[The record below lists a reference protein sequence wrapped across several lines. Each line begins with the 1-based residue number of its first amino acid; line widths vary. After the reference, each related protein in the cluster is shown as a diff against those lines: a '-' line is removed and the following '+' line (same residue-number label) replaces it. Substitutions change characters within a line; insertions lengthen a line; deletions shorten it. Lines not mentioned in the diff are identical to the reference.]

1 MRRQFREI
9 DIFFRL
15 CVPAIHIIHI
25 LNKVPE
31 IQYLCGFSKNLLF
44 HFSFDYAILSL
55 ALKNNEPGDKMT
67 HLTVYQEQEPDA
79 TMISNRFIDEYMVS
93 ANDAQIKIYL
103 YLIRMTGANLPF
115 SISDI
120 ADRFNYTEK
129 DVLRALRYWEKSRLL
144 SLDYDSE
151 QNLKAIHMLPF
162 PSVSSK
168 AEIVSLTPKLAVENT
183 KPAKETKEVARPAVS
198 KSPVPAR
205 VPFSADDLAA
215 FRNNNETSQIIF
227 IAEQYT
233 GKMLSRSDLETLLF
247 IYDTLG
253 FSTDLIDYL
262 IQYCVGRGKKQF
274 SYMEKVAMD
283 WSEAHI
289 TTVRQAKLRTTKYD
303 KQVYSVM
310 RALGK
315 NSEPTEPEVAY
326 IRKWIDQF
334 GFSSDIILKACER
347 AVLSTDHNRFQYTN
361 AILTKWHDAHVKSI
375 KDIEALDASHQKT
388 ASPASGK
395 DGGFNDFAQR
405 SYDYEA
411 LEKMLLSN

>member
-1 MRRQFREI
+1 
-9 DIFFRL
+9 
-15 CVPAIHIIHI
+15 
-25 LNKVPE
+25 
-31 IQYLCGFSKNLLF
+31 
-44 HFSFDYAILSL
+44 
-55 ALKNNEPGDKMT
+55 MT
-67 HLTVYQEQEPDA
+67 HLTIYQEQGLDA
-79 TMISNRFIDEYMVS
+79 TIISNQFIDEYMVS

-115 SISDI
+115 GISDI

-129 DVLRALRYWEKSRLL
+129 DVLRALRYWEKLKLL

-151 QNLKAIHMLPF
+151 QNLKAIHVLPF
-162 PSVSSK
+162 PSLNPK
-168 AEIVSLTPKLAVENT
+168 AEIVSLAPKLAADT
-183 KPAKETKEVARPAVS
+183 SKTAKETS
-198 KSPVPAR
+198 KSAGSKSTVPAKTT
-205 VPFSADDLAA
+205 FSADDLAA
-215 FRNNNETSQIIF
+215 FQSNNETAQIIF

-274 SYMEKVAMD
+274 SYMEKVAVD
-283 WSEAHI
+283 WAESHI
-289 TTVRQAKLRTTKYD
+289 STVRQAKLRTTKYD

-326 IRKWIDQF
+326 IKKWFYQF
-334 GFSSDIILKACER
+334 GFSSEIVLKACER
-347 AVLSTDHNRFQYTN
+347 AVLATDHNRFQYAN
-361 AILTKWHDAHVKSI
+361 AILTKWHDANIKNL
-375 KDIEALDASHQKT
+375 KDIEAMDASYQKS
-388 ASPASGK
+388 ASPVSKK
-395 DGGFNDFAQR
+395 DSGFNDFQQR
-405 SYDYEA
+405 SYDYDA